1 MDRFSNGS
9 GDTFV
14 LVLRRGS
21 GGVRSPYDRPQE
33 SMYVKSE
40 NLSEIQRGAANRL
53 PL

>member
-9 GDTFV
+9 GDTKV

-21 GGVRSPYDRPQE
+21 DGVTRPYDRSRE

-40 NLSEIQRGAANRL
+40 KRAEIMRGAANRL
-53 PL
+53 GS